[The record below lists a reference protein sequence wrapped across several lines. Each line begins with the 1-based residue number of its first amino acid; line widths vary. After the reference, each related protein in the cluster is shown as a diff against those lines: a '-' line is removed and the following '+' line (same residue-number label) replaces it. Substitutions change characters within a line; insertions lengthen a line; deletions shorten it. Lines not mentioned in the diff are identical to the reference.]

1 MTCYVVVV
9 LVRNHDDDDGGGRA
23 GAAAVAGNLAVRWVR
38 AKSGRSQRNWDTQ
51 RALRCMRVHTCS
63 LLIGGC
69 RRRVTNRPRMTAMAT
84 TSGHPAAEAVK
95 LGSVDTII
103 EKIRSGE
110 IRKIVTL
117 SGAGIS
123 VASGIPDFRSPGG
136 GMYATLR
143 PELLTATPQQQEAM
157 RYNPT
162 LVVDWDLFRINQLPY
177 LEVRRSFILGTAM
190 HRWQPTL
197 AHVFIL
203 LLHEKGLL
211 QRHYTQNIDG
221 LDHQLSPPLPGD
233 KIVNVH
239 GSLAHVHCEFC
250 GHVEDMAAFQ
260 EKVRTQIRNIYD
272 ANDSGIYFLTVTC
285 CMKSDIPLRWYVE
298 APSLS
303 TSIDCARCHRPG
315 VKPSTVLFGRELPKQ
330 FWRSVKED
338 FPRNADLLI
347 VLGTS
352 LVVAPANALV
362 NRVAAK
368 VPRLIINREVVGEDL
383 GIDVRESITSQKGP
397 RRDGFLLGDCD
408 AMAWHLID
416 ALGWTDDVL
425 QHRALLCSA
434 SQDLL
439 TRMLASKEAL
449 GQDETH

>member
-1 MTCYVVVV
+1 M
-9 LVRNHDDDDGGGRA
+9 
-23 GAAAVAGNLAVRWVR
+23 AAMMSTASAAP
-38 AKSGRSQRNWDTQ
+38 TEE
-51 RALRCMRVHTCS
+51 
-63 LLIGGC
+63 
-69 RRRVTNRPRMTAMAT
+69 VT
-84 TSGHPAAEAVK
+84 K
-95 LGSVDTII
+95 LGSVDAIV
-103 EKIRSGE
+103 EKIRSGQ
-110 IRKIVTL
+110 IQKIVTL

-143 PELLTATPQQQEAM
+143 PELLTAPPQQQEAM

-162 LVVDWDLFRINQLPY
+162 LVVDWDLFRVNQLPY
-177 LEVRRSFILGTAM
+177 LEVRRSFILGTAA

-197 AHVFIL
+197 AHVLIL

-221 LDHQLSPPLPGD
+221 LDHQLSPQLPAE

-260 EKVRTQIRNIYD
+260 DKVRTQIRNIYD
-272 ANDSGIYFLTVTC
+272 ANDT
-285 CMKSDIPLRWYVE
+285 E
-298 APSLS
+298 APRVS
-303 TSIDCARCHRPG
+303 TPIECTHCHRPG
-315 VKPSTVLFGRELPKQ
+315 VKPSTVLFGRELPKA
-330 FWRSVKED
+330 FWRSVRDD
-338 FPRNADLLI
+338 FPQNADLLI

-362 NRVAAK
+362 TRVASD
-368 VPRLIINREVVGEDL
+368 VPRLVINREVVGEDL
-383 GIDVRESITSQKGP
+383 GIDVRASGTAREGP

-416 ALGWTDDVL
+416 ALGWAEDARR
-425 QHRALLCSA
+425 HRALLCPA
-434 SQDLL
+434 SGAFVDDQ
-439 TRMLASKEAL
+439 LA
-449 GQDETH
+449 GQAPQPTVGATTTTTG